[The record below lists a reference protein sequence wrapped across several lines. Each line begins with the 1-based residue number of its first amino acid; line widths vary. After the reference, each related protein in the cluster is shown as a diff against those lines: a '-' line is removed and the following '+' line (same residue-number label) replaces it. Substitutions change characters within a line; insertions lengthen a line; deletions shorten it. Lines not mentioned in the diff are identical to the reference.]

1 VRGSGGMQK
10 RGFICISMVIL
21 LLSLCPLKATA
32 LEKTFTNSLGMAF
45 VLIPAGT
52 FVMGSPPT
60 EPFRDKGETQHPVKI
75 SRPFYLQVTDVTLA
89 QWWAL
94 MGRKLMDP
102 RKGPGDFPVT
112 RVSWYDCRDFIKALN
127 ERHEGTY
134 RLPTEAEWE
143 YAARAGTTT
152 AYSWGDDIDCT
163 RAMYANNSLK
173 SPQCIGEV
181 KARGLKPDGPAPVKS
196 YPPNPWGLFD
206 MHGNIWQWCR
216 DRFGSYSTTLQVDP
230 GGPPSGIMRVRRGGS
245 WYRYGY
251 SCRSA
256 NRAFA
261 HPASRF
267 RTTGFRLV
275 REVP

>member
-1 VRGSGGMQK
+1 MRRSRSM
-10 RGFICISMVIL
+10 RENRFILIL
-21 LLSLCPLKATA
+21 IAVFLLSICPFNATSF
-32 LEKTFTNSLGMAF
+32 EKTFKNSLGMEF
-45 VLIPAGT
+45 VLVPAGT
-52 FVMGSPPT
+52 FTMGSPPT
-60 EPFRDKGETQHPVKI
+60 ERFRDKEETQHPVTI
-75 SRPFYLQVTDVTLA
+75 SRSFYMQVTEVTLE

-94 MGRKLMDP
+94 MGRKLIDP
-102 RKGPGDFPVT
+102 RKGPGNLPVT
-112 RVSWYDCRDFIKALN
+112 RVSWYDSQDFIRALN
-127 ERHEGTY
+127 EKNEGTY

-152 AYSWGDDIDCT
+152 AYSWGDAIDCT
-163 RAMYANNSLK
+163 RAMYANNRLK
-173 SPQCIGEV
+173 SPQCIEDV
-181 KARGLKPDGPAPVKS
+181 KAKGLEPDGPAPVKS

-206 MHGNIWQWCR
+206 MHGNVWEWCR
-216 DRFGSYSTTLQVDP
+216 DRFGPYTSAPQVDP
-230 GGPPSGIMRVRRGGS
+230 RGPQSGEMRVRRGGS

-261 HPASRF
+261 NPASRL